1 MMREQTL
8 DACKAVLSCQSCRK
22 EQWATGMF
30 QDRSDN
36 FCISVIWPGAG
47 RRHLLKENRAS
58 EASHKEGAVLRRS
71 CSEN

>member
-8 DACKAVLSCQSCRK
+8 DAMQGSAVLSK
-22 EQWATGMF
+22 LPKGQWATGMF